1 MGEESRLDVLKG
13 DNGETSCTLKTNIYK
28 GCSVSPPVTFNA
40 TFETPASCTCN
51 KEFFN
56 IWSACS
62 YSIGENLFPIF
73 GDWMTICSNSGINL
87 EQAQYLADKNTWGVN
102 APQWARIDVPG
113 NQTMDL
119 QSAVLVNQSH
129 WSVLQILLPIITALV
144 AVFLTVVIMHLIRS
158 QRPFWQTRMLLHL
171 RPIPRVKN
179 VEKYDS
185 WEIEAN
191 DGGQYELVA
200 PQSGTSDMYAFGP
213 KSAQQMQAQHQP
225 LHRGGHSRT
234 DSEAFEG
241 DDASGWGS
249 LKNMRMPWKKG
260 SNKVQEVLAT
270 TEFDIDD
277 YNASSTTVGLT
288 SDGDSQQRS
297 AGNDLV
303 PSASKAVNVG
313 QDYSDPFAEQRSNR

>member
-1 MGEESRLDVLKG
+1 MS
-13 DNGETSCTLKTNIYK
+13 
-28 GCSVSPPVTFNA
+28 TFNR
-40 TFETPASCTCN
+40 T
-51 KEFFN
+51 
-56 IWSACS
+56 
-62 YSIGENLFPIF
+62 LF
-73 GDWMTICSNSGINL
+73 
-87 EQAQYLADKNTWGVN
+87 
-102 APQWARIDVPG
+102 
-113 NQTMDL
+113 QT
-119 QSAVLVNQSH
+119 VNQSH

-158 QRPFWQTRMLLHL
+158 QRPFWQTRMLRHL

-303 PSASKAVNVG
+303 PSASKVDAHSFPATVTDISATHVQAVNVG

>member
-1 MGEESRLDVLKG
+1 
-13 DNGETSCTLKTNIYK
+13 
-28 GCSVSPPVTFNA
+28 
-40 TFETPASCTCN
+40 
-51 KEFFN
+51 
-56 IWSACS
+56 
-62 YSIGENLFPIF
+62 
-73 GDWMTICSNSGINL
+73 
-87 EQAQYLADKNTWGVN
+87 
-102 APQWARIDVPG
+102 
-113 NQTMDL
+113 
-119 QSAVLVNQSH
+119 
-129 WSVLQILLPIITALV
+129 
-144 AVFLTVVIMHLIRS
+144 
-158 QRPFWQTRMLLHL
+158 MLRHL

-303 PSASKAVNVG
+303 PSASKVDAHSFPATVTDISATHVQAVNVG